1 METGYKIMVG
11 ERYEILRQLNK
22 YGETVLY
29 LGYDKQNNKNVC
41 LREFFTDSLMYRTD
55 NNTIEARHGCEVK
68 FKSLLMDYEELV
80 SYQMNLPAGLP
91 IIYPIDIV
99 KANNTVYSVEEY
111 IETETLD
118 DFLAKKNG
126 TVDWP
131 QLKRMI
137 APLVKLLGKM
147 HSDGIYHRGISPDTL
162 LVTKDRTLILSGFC
176 IPAARTA
183 ESEIESTLY
192 FGYSAPEQYAS
203 NSWQGSWSDVYSLA
217 AVCYRVLT
225 GVTPVEWRQRGER
238 KKLSAPISI
247 NKSIPKN
254 VSDAIRKALKVE
266 LSNRYRT
273 IEEFWCDLLL
283 SSDGGTMTYNVPII
297 KRTDDEAVLNNKR
310 IIDIIKQ
317 PLVSVLIALTFVS
330 IFSITFAYKIAEEY
344 ILPKPQA
351 LQSAGLATNDPVNDK
366 KTQEEIS
373 EMAMPSFIGVDIEK
387 VLLDPVY
394 KNFFDFQIEKIFSE
408 NYSIGEV
415 VQQSPLPGQ
424 ELETEQKQQTFL
436 WVSKGSEI
444 IVMPDLVGTS
454 LDKAVQILDMSDIGY
469 DISFVPAES
478 DDGQLATGTVLET
491 SISAGAIVHRSS
503 DTVKIMVAEVIEK
516 AEESMANS
524 NEYIYVTPPR
534 VVRYWPEYTVE
545 E

>member
-11 ERYEILRQLNK
+11 ERYEVLRQLNK

-29 LGYDKQNNKNVC
+29 LGYDKQNNRNVC
-41 LREFFTDSLMYRTD
+41 LREFFADSLMYRDD
-55 NNTIEARHGCEVK
+55 NAIKVRPGCEVK
-68 FKSLLMDYEELV
+68 FKSLLMDYEELI
-80 SYQMNLPAGLP
+80 SYQMKLPAGLP
-91 IIYPIDIV
+91 IIYPVDIV
-99 KANNTVYSVEEY
+99 KSNNTVYSVEEY

-118 DFLAKKNG
+118 DFLARKNG
-126 TVDWP
+126 IIEWP

-137 APLVKLLGKM
+137 APLIKLLGKM
-147 HSDGIYHRGISPDTL
+147 HSDGIYHRGISPETL
-162 LVTKDRTLILSGFC
+162 LVTKEKTLLLSGFC

-217 AVCYRVLT
+217 AVCYRALT

-238 KKLSAPISI
+238 RKLSSPII
-247 NKSIPKN
+247 LNKAVPKN
-254 VSDAIRKALKVE
+254 VSDAVRKALKVE

-283 SSDGGTMTYNVPII
+283 SSDGGTMTYNVPVI
-297 KRTDDEAVLNNKR
+297 KRGGETVSSNNKR
-310 IIDIIKQ
+310 IVDLIKQ
-317 PLVSVLIALTFVS
+317 PIVVVLIALTFVS

-344 ILPKPQA
+344 ILPKQQTF
-351 LQSAGLATNDPVNDK
+351 QSVDTFDDNTFKDKEQQQEATN
-366 KTQEEIS
+366 I
-373 EMAMPSFIGVDIEK
+373 AMPSFIGVDIEK
-387 VLLDPVY
+387 VLLDPLY
-394 KNFFDFQIEKIFSE
+394 KNFFDFQIERIFSE
-408 NYSIGEV
+408 SYSVGEV

-424 ELETEQKQQTFL
+424 DLDFNQKQQTFL

-444 IVMPDLVGTS
+444 IAMPDLIGSS
-454 LDKAVQILDMSDIGY
+454 LENAVQVLDMADIGY
-469 DISFVPAES
+469 EINFVLAES
-478 DDGQLATGTVLET
+478 DDGQLVTGTVLET
-491 SISAGAIVHRSS
+491 SIAAGGVVHRSS

-516 AEESMANS
+516 HDESKTKDD
-524 NEYIYVTPPR
+524 EYIYVTPPR

>member
-351 LQSAGLATNDPVNDK
+351 LQSAGLAINDPVNDK
-366 KTQEEIS
+366 KAQEEIS

-454 LDKAVQILDMSDIGY
+454 LDKAVQMLDMSDIGY

-478 DDGQLATGTVLET
+478 DDGQLVTGTVLET

>member
-1 METGYKIMVG
+1 VSKV
-11 ERYEILRQLNK
+11 K
-22 YGETVLY
+22 P
-29 LGYDKQNNKNVC
+29 
-41 LREFFTDSLMYRTD
+41 
-55 NNTIEARHGCEVK
+55 GCEVK
-68 FKSLLMDYEELV
+68 FKSLLMDYEELIN
-80 SYQMNLPAGLP
+80 YQMNFPSDLP
-91 IIYPIDIV
+91 IIYPIDII
-99 KANNTVYSVEEY
+99 KANNTIYSVEEY

-118 DFLAKKNG
+118 DFLARKND
-126 TVDWP
+126 VIDWT

-147 HSDGIYHRGISPDTL
+147 HSDGIYHRGISPETL
-162 LVTKDRTLILSGFC
+162 LVTKDRRLILSGFC

-217 AVCYRVLT
+217 AVCYRSLT

-238 KKLSAPISI
+238 RKLSSPINI

-254 VSDAIRKALKVE
+254 VSDAIRKALNVE

-283 SSDGGTMTYNVPII
+283 SSDGGTMTYNVPVI
-297 KRTDDEAVLNNKR
+297 KRSDETESSNSKK
-310 IIDIIKQ
+310 IIDILKQ

-330 IFSITFAYKIAEEY
+330 IFSVTFAYRIAEEY
-344 ILPKPQA
+344 ILPKPQVSQPSDLEPDNA
-351 LQSAGLATNDPVNDK
+351 VYNKEP
-366 KTQEEIS
+366 QEEINS
-373 EMAMPSFIGVDIEK
+373 IAMPSFIGVDIEK
-387 VLLDPVY
+387 VLLDPLY
-394 KNFFDFQIEKIFSE
+394 KNFFDFQIERIFSE

-424 ELETEQKQQTFL
+424 ELDIEQKQQTYL

-444 IVMPDLVGTS
+444 IAMPDLIGTS
-454 LDKAVQILDMSDIGY
+454 LDKAVQMLDMADIGY
-469 DISFVPAES
+469 DINFVLAES
-478 DDGQLATGTVLET
+478 DDGELVTGTVLET
-491 SISAGAIVHRSS
+491 SIVAGGVVHRSS

-516 AEESMANS
+516 PDEPKTKDD
-524 NEYIYVTPPR
+524 EYIYITPPR
-534 VVRYWPEYTVE
+534 VVRYWPEYKE